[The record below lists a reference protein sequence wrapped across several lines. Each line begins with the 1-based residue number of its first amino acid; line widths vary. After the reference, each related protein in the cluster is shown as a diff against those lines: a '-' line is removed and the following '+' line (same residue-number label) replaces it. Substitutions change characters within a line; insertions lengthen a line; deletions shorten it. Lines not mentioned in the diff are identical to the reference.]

1 MFEVLES
8 TGAHV
13 EQRAPLAKL
22 AWWRVG
28 GPAELLVQ
36 VDDLHTLQAV
46 KALGPDPCAVLGNGS
61 NALIHDDGVPG
72 VLLQLVGEL
81 AGMRVQGD
89 RVTVGAGMKLVVL
102 LNRLDRLGL
111 AGAEVFA
118 GIPGTVGGAVVMNA
132 GSRMGETRD
141 IVESVTVVLPGGETV
156 ELSRE
161 ELSFSY
167 RHAKIPKGAVVARAT
182 FKLTREDAASR
193 LAQRKEFLA
202 RRKATQP
209 LNMPSC
215 GSTFTNPKGDY
226 AGRLIEAAG
235 LKGLRRGGA
244 QISEKHANFIV
255 NLGDAVAEDIRW
267 LIATARCEVRERSG
281 IWLKPEVKLLGRWAS
296 DALDA
301 P

>member
-8 TGAHV
+8 TGAHI
-13 EQRAPLAKL
+13 ERRAPLHKL

-36 VDDLHTLQAV
+36 VDDLPTLQAV

-61 NALIHDDGVPG
+61 NALIHDDGIPG

-81 AGMRVQGD
+81 ASMRAQGE
-89 RVTVGAGMKLVVL
+89 RVIVGAGMKLVVL
-102 LNRLDRLGL
+102 LSRLDRLGL

-141 IVESVTVVLPGGETV
+141 IVESVTLVMPGGETV
-156 ELSRE
+156 EMSQDALN
-161 ELSFSY
+161 FSY

-182 FKLTREDAASR
+182 LKLTRKDAASR
-193 LAQRKEFLA
+193 LTSRKEFLA
-202 RRKATQP
+202 LRKATQP
-209 LNMPSC
+209 LNLPSC
-215 GSTFTNPKGDY
+215 GSTFTNPPGDY
-226 AGRLIEAAG
+226 AGRLIEGAG
-235 LKGLRRGGA
+235 LKGLHRGGA

-255 NLGDAVAEDIRW
+255 NHGSATAEDIRW
-267 LIATARCEVRERSG
+267 LIATARCEVRERFG
-281 IWLKPEVKLLGRWAS
+281 VWMKPEVKLLGPWAS
-296 DALDA
+296 DALDR